1 MEASLKK
8 AHQELEVKIEERTAK
23 LKTANEQLQ
32 QEINVRKQA
41 EKELRKSEEKY
52 HKLIDTAN
60 DAIFIAET
68 ETGIIIDANKKAEE
82 LLGVP
87 VEEIIGMHQA
97 LLHEKDDRDYY
108 RKLFAD
114 QAQRDKGV
122 ITGDIFVCH
131 KNGNKIPIEISTSVT
146 DIGGIKIMQ
155 GIFRNITERKQAEK
169 EIKKTKDHLENIF
182 KTSVDGILVTDS
194 KGTITMVNDA
204 IEKMLDYSK
213 DELIEKHPRVLVPEG
228 KEYEAEG
235 REFIKQ
241 LHEEG
246 TAMGRERIFSKK
258 DGSVVTVEQSAAL
271 LKDDKGNHAGS
282 VGIIRDITERKQAE
296 KKFFEYQNK
305 LKSLTSELTLTEER
319 ERRRFADYLH
329 DHIGQKLF
337 ISKLKVEALKK
348 SLYSTDNDKALDEI
362 HEIIFQMIKDTRSLT
377 SDLSPQVLYQLGL
390 EAALECL
397 TEQTSEQYGIM
408 IDFEDDEQEKE
419 LEDDI
424 KILLFQTVR
433 ELLLNVAK
441 HARAQNAKVS
451 VQRDNT
457 HIKICV
463 EDDGVG
469 FNPSD
474 RDVSKT
480 ANVGFGLFSIGERLD
495 HLGGHFEIKSQPAY
509 GTKATLMAPL
519 KGKKEIQMG

>member
-1 MEASLKK
+1 
-8 AHQELEVKIEERTAK
+8 V
-23 LKTANEQLQ
+23 
-32 QEINVRKQA
+32 INR
-41 EKELRKSEEKY
+41 
-52 HKLIDTAN
+52 
-60 DAIFIAET
+60 ET
-68 ETGIIIDANKKAEE
+68 
-82 LLGVP
+82 
-87 VEEIIGMHQA
+87 
-97 LLHEKDDRDYY
+97 YY
-108 RKLFAD
+108 F
-114 QAQRDKGV
+114 
-122 ITGDIFVCH
+122 
-131 KNGNKIPIEISTSVT
+131 
-146 DIGGIKIMQ
+146 
-155 GIFRNITERKQAEK
+155 
-169 EIKKTKDHLENIF
+169 TKDKKVVHVEVS
-182 KTSVDGILVTDS
+182 SVFLS
-194 KGTITMVNDA
+194 NNKG
-204 IEKMLDYSK
+204 
-213 DELIEKHPRVLVPEG
+213 
-228 KEYEAEG
+228 
-235 REFIKQ
+235 
-241 LHEEG
+241 
-246 TAMGRERIFSKK
+246 
-258 DGSVVTVEQSAAL
+258 EQIGAVCIA
-271 LKDDKGNHAGS
+271 
-282 VGIIRDITERKQAE
+282 RDITERKRAE
-296 KKFFEYQNK
+296 KKLFEYQNK
-305 LKSLTSELTLTEER
+305 LKSLASQLTLTEER

-329 DHIGQKLF
+329 DHIGQRLF

-362 HEIIFQMIKDTRSLT
+362 HEIIHQMIKDTRSLT

-419 LEDDI
+419 LEDDL
-424 KILLFQTVR
+424 KILLFQAVR
-433 ELLLNVAK
+433 ELLMNVLK

-495 HLGGHFEIKSQPAY
+495 YLGGHFEIKSQPTY